1 MKPALAF
8 AEILLLLCMPTQD
21 EAPSKVKPDAV
32 LSDLTGIYSCH
43 GSTGS
48 GAEYTG
54 SCIIY
59 KFGEG
64 YIFLWTTI
72 IVSDKGIGSLTM
84 KGTGMRKGDSISVAW
99 GNEKG
104 NGINVYKV
112 GEKNL
117 VGEWLES
124 SSIGKK
130 QTETLTKVAALP
142 GGFN

>member
-21 EAPSKVKPDAV
+21 EAPSKVKQDAV

-43 GSTGS
+43 GATGS
-48 GAEYTG
+48 STEYTG
-54 SCIIY
+54 CVLIH
-59 KFGEG
+59 KAGEG
-64 YIFLWTTI
+64 YVFIWNTVITTEN
-72 IVSDKGIGSLTM
+72 GIGFLTM
-84 KGTGMRKGDSISVAW
+84 KGTGMRKGDTISVAW

-104 NGINVYKV
+104 NGINVYKI